1 MLYRFF
7 FFTFQDQRPAARFN
21 MDAPFFKYLRY
32 AAKGL
37 YNKAVD
43 TYWRH
48 FFRPAMNRGESVKM
62 QHPLDM
68 PLKLD
73 LSQALIHGKNINIC
87 IYY

>member
-7 FFTFQDQRPAARFN
+7 FFTFQDERPAARFN
-21 MDAPFFKYLRY
+21 MDASFFKYLRY

-43 TYWRH
+43 TYRRY
-48 FFRPAMNRGESVKM
+48 FFRPAVYRSESVKM
-62 QHPLDM
+62 QRPFDV

-73 LSQALIHGKNINIC
+73 LSQAFIYGKNINIR